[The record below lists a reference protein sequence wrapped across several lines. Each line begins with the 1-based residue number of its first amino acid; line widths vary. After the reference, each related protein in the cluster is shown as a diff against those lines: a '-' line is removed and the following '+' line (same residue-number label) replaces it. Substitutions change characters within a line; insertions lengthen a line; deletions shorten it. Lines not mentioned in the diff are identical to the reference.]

1 MNTKQNHYTSE
12 LKKVRPELTPYA
24 PTIKIFSNGNGEDTK
39 HLSLNEE
46 SAKVLIDW
54 LKKNYL
60 KTK

>member
-1 MNTKQNHYTSE
+1 MNTQQNYYKSE
-12 LKKVRPELTPYA
+12 LTKVRPNLTPYA
-24 PTIKIFSNGNGEDTK
+24 PTIKVFCNGNGKDTK

>member
-1 MNTKQNHYTSE
+1 MERQTYYKTE
-12 LKKVRPELTPYA
+12 LTKVRPNLTQYP